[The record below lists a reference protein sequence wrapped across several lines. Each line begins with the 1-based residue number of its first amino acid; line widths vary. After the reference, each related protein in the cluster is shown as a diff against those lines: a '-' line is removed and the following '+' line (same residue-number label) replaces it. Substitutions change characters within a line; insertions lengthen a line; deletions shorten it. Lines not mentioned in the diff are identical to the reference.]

1 MTERNSKIDH
11 NNIPSEKD
19 LDSALKKPSRW
30 LIVWAGLSI
39 FLPLLAIYIYSCS
52 NNTIKI
58 GEVEI
63 KQVLGNQDVDQLISE
78 IDKSVKSDTIPVSK
92 VALDSNGNVVKANY
106 VIPQLSDTTKHRIL
120 LIGDSEIG
128 GLRYSINDYCRENG
142 HKIVLAVEWYSATTF
157 NFGRS
162 DTIDKIIA
170 RYKPT
175 YVFMVLGLNEL
186 YAKDLKARK
195 IAANKL
201 AEKLKGIPYTW
212 IGPANWQED
221 FGINKVYESSAE
233 PGAYFMSKNLTLP
246 RSKDGRHPDNKG
258 YRIWMDSIAAWVQT
272 TAKYKLKMNVPAK
285 RARPY
290 LSPVITINA
299 AEYRGY

>member
-1 MTERNSKIDH
+1 LTERNSNINHD
-11 NNIPSEKD
+11 NIPSEKD

-30 LIVWAGLSI
+30 LIVWAGFSI
-39 FLPLLAIYIYSCS
+39 ILPLLAIYIYSCS
-52 NNTIKI
+52 DNTIKI
-58 GEVEI
+58 GKVEI
-63 KQVLGNQDVDQLISE
+63 KQVLGNQDVDLLISE
-78 IDKSVKSDTIPVSK
+78 VDKSVKSDTIPVSK
-92 VALDSNGNVVKANY
+92 VALDSNGNVIKANNA
-106 VIPQLSDTTKHRIL
+106 ISLFNDTTKQRIL

-195 IAANKL
+195 IAANQL
-201 AEKLKGIPYTW
+201 AEKLKGIPYAW

-258 YRIWMDSIAAWVQT
+258 YRIWMDSIAAWVKT
-272 TAKYKLKMNVPAK
+272 TARYKLKMNVPVK

>member
-1 MTERNSKIDH
+1 LTEDNSKINHD
-11 NNIPSEKD
+11 NIPSEKD

-39 FLPLLAIYIYSCS
+39 ILPLLAIYIYSCS
-52 NNTIKI
+52 NNSIKI
-58 GEVEI
+58 GKVEI
-63 KQVLGNQDVDQLISE
+63 KQVLGNQDIDLLISE
-78 IDKSVKSDTIPVSK
+78 IDKSTENPKTPPSK
-92 VALDSNGNVVKANY
+92 VPVDSIGNVIKAKY
-106 VIPQLSDTTKHRIL
+106 VIPELSDTTKQRIL

-175 YVFMVLGLNEL
+175 YVFMVIGLNEL

-272 TAKYKLKMNVPAK
+272 TARYKLKMNVPVK